1 MKKRLLLA
9 GTLMASL
16 MAVSSPSVAQE
27 MSVQQGD
34 STIEVQASEG
44 IEWHRDRQ
52 VYIAIG
58 DAVAVRDDL
67 TVYADRL
74 LAHYRSEEDRE
85 DIYKVEAVGQV
96 RIVTE
101 NNEEIFGD
109 HAIYFLEE
117 GSLEV
122 TGDDLRYISA
132 EETVTARDSLEY
144 EENAD
149 GPGPIAIARGNAF
162 VDRANGDQIRGD
174 VITAYFEETETGDAE
189 TEGSETEGSENGGS
203 EMQEAEAVGNV
214 EVENDRVFASGEQGI
229 YYAHNDTATLE
240 GNVKITRGNNQLS
253 GDRAEIDMR
262 TGVSRLLATEGQGV
276 SGLISPDDDD
286 ETSGSSGNNDNAPE
300 SQ

>member
-9 GTLMASL
+9 GTLMMSL
-16 MAVSSPSVAQE
+16 MAFSSLSIAQE

-101 NNEEIFGD
+101 NGEEIFGD

-122 TGDDLRYISA
+122 TGDDLRYVSA

-174 VITAYFEETETGDAE
+174 VITAYFEDTANGETENGD
-189 TEGSETEGSENGGS
+189 SENGGS

-214 EVENDRVFASGEQGI
+214 EVENDTVFASGEQGV
-229 YYAHNDTATLE
+229 YYAHNETATLE
-240 GNVKITRGNNQLS
+240 GNVKVTRGNNQLN
-253 GDRAEIDMR
+253 GDRAEINMR

-276 SGLISPDDDD
+276 SGLISPDEEDD
-286 ETSGSSGNNDNAPE
+286 TSGSSGNNDNAPE

>member
-1 MKKRLLLA
+1 
-9 GTLMASL
+9 MAFSSL
-16 MAVSSPSVAQE
+16 SIAQE

-101 NNEEIFGD
+101 NGEEIFGD

-122 TGDDLRYISA
+122 TGDDLRYVSA

-174 VITAYFEETETGDAE
+174 VITAYFEDTANGETENGD
-189 TEGSETEGSENGGS
+189 SENGGS

-214 EVENDRVFASGEQGI
+214 EVENDTVFASGEQGV
-229 YYAHNDTATLE
+229 YYAHNETATLE
-240 GNVKITRGNNQLS
+240 GNVKVTRGNNQLN
-253 GDRAEIDMR
+253 GDRAEINMR

-276 SGLISPDDDD
+276 SGLISPDEEDD
-286 ETSGSSGNNDNAPE
+286 TSGSSGNNDNAPE